1 MASYAVHDSGIAA
14 ELSGAE
20 LFQPRDLFLH
30 RLTDEGGPFL
40 FAHQY
45 IDPLA
50 QTLRQANYRRFHSE
64 WRPSHMRSLSDEGR
78 FAIETRITDIGY

>member
-1 MASYAVHDSGIAA
+1 MVSQAVHDRRRRS

-20 LFQPRDLFLH
+20 LLQPRDLFLH
-30 RLTDEGGPFL
+30 RLTDEGCPFL
-40 FAHQY
+40 FADQR

-64 WRPSHMRSLSDEGR
+64 WRPSHTGSLSDKGR
-78 FAIETRITDIGY
+78 CAIETRITDICY